1 MATIVVNFFGGV
13 TPLAISILGDPLPPL
28 ELAAPAGNNADS
40 SAGQID
46 LTAAASGGT
55 LPHAYAWTVAELSD
69 SASCISIL
77 AAGTQNVARYDSL
90 TLRSLTQAGA
100 PTNGQYRLT
109 CTVTDGAGDTES
121 ANTTFDII
129 SIGL

>member
-13 TPLAISILGDPLPPL
+13 VALSISLGEGPGMI

-40 SAGQID
+40 AAGQID
-46 LTAAASGGT
+46 VTATASGGT

-100 PTNGQYRLT
+100 PTSGQYRLT
-109 CTVTDGAGDTES
+109 CTVTDGVGDTE
-121 ANTTFDII
+121 AGFVTFDIV
-129 SIGL
+129 SLGL

>member
-13 TPLAISILGDPLPPL
+13 TPLAISVGGGPGMI
-28 ELAAPAGNNADS
+28 ELASTAGTNADS
-40 SAGQID
+40 GVGQID
-46 LTAAASGGT
+46 ITAVASGGT
-55 LPHAYAWTVAELSD
+55 LPHAYAWTIAEVTD
-69 SASCISIL
+69 SAGCISIL
-77 AAGTQNVARYDSL
+77 AAGTQNAARYQNA
-90 TLRSLTQAGA
+90 TIRSLTQAGA

-109 CTVTDGAGDTES
+109 CRVTDGVGDYEE